1 MFSVVFF
8 GGNQMEF
15 FLYFLIFVL
24 GYTTC
29 KLFYFMIGTRKS
41 IQVVRLAQLVGLSI
55 IARSLE
61 NFSHSKYYAMC
72 VMKESGESDHN
83 IDAFKCLHTEELDRY
98 KRKAIAEM
106 INVHG
111 KIFDQ
116 VIDFDDWK
124 SAMKYLETNKQE
136 FIDLMYGSKDD

>member
-1 MFSVVFF
+1 
-8 GGNQMEF
+8 MEF
-15 FLYFLIFVL
+15 FLYFLVFLL

-29 KLFYFMIGTRKS
+29 KLFYFIIGTRKS
-41 IQVVRLAQLVGLSI
+41 IQVVRLAQLVALSI

-83 IDAFKCLHTEELDRY
+83 IDAFKYLHTEELDRY
-98 KRKAIAEM
+98 KRKSIEEI

-111 KIFDQ
+111 KIFNQ
-116 VIDFDDWK
+116 VVDFNDWK

-136 FIDLMYGSKDD
+136 FIDLMYRSTND

>member
-1 MFSVVFF
+1 
-8 GGNQMEF
+8 MEF
-15 FLYFLIFVL
+15 FLYFLVFLL

-29 KLFYFMIGTRKS
+29 KLFYFIIGTRKS

-72 VMKESGESDHN
+72 TMKENGESDHN
-83 IDAFKCLHTEELDRY
+83 IDAFKYLHTEELDRY
-98 KRKAIAEM
+98 KRKSIEEI

-111 KIFDQ
+111 KIFNQ
-116 VIDFDDWK
+116 VVDFDDWK

-136 FIDLMYGSKDD
+136 FIDLMYRSTND

>member
-1 MFSVVFF
+1 
-8 GGNQMEF
+8 MEY
-15 FLYFLIFVL
+15 FLYFLVFIL

-41 IQVVRLAQLVGLSI
+41 IQVVRLSQLVGLSV

-61 NFSHSKYYAMC
+61 NFSYSKYYAMR
-72 VMKESGESDHN
+72 VLEENGESDHN
-83 IDAFKCLHTEELDRY
+83 VNAFKYLHNEEMDRY
-98 KRKAIAEM
+98 KRRSIEEM

-116 VIDFDDWK
+116 VVDFDDWK
-124 SAMKYLETNKQE
+124 SAMKHLETNKEE
-136 FIDLMYGSKDD
+136 FIDLMYRSKDD

>member
-1 MFSVVFF
+1 
-8 GGNQMEF
+8 MEF
-15 FLYFLIFVL
+15 FLYFLVFLL

-29 KLFYFMIGTRKS
+29 KLFYFIIGTRKS

-72 VMKESGESDHN
+72 TMKENGESDHN

-98 KRKAIAEM
+98 KRKSIEEI

-111 KIFDQ
+111 KIFNQ
-116 VIDFDDWK
+116 VVDFDDWK

-136 FIDLMYGSKDD
+136 FIDLMYRSTND